1 MRLALVQDL
10 LDELG
15 YDSNLVNI
23 TKAVGAALDTAT
35 ARLASV
41 LRTDFRQVSIVDM
54 FYVNEMTRLS
64 QGAGFYTKVCL
75 SHGFLT
81 ASPALVALASSSM
94 PDIASGNTVNVTSQM
109 LLALEKGVA
118 LDAYTDYTQKW
129 LRFTYTK
136 GFPVSG
142 GDALTYDTTVVPNWL
157 QIAAKLHAKMSLVSN
172 PSLEDAKISMDIKA
186 IQREFTDVIHGHLR
200 YAPDCIT
207 PVLSSVGDSMV
218 QPTATSALAVP

>member
-109 LLALEKGVA
+109 LLAL
-118 LDAYTDYTQKW
+118 
-129 LRFTYTK
+129 
-136 GFPVSG
+136 
-142 GDALTYDTTVVPNWL
+142 
-157 QIAAKLHAKMSLVSN
+157 
-172 PSLEDAKISMDIKA
+172 
-186 IQREFTDVIHGHLR
+186 
-200 YAPDCIT
+200 
-207 PVLSSVGDSMV
+207 
-218 QPTATSALAVP
+218 